1 MSLIDSKAESA
12 QVGSTPTEPAGKVID
27 IMAALEASISA
38 IKNRKN
44 PRKRKLVNYYYLLQE
59 ITN

>member
-38 IKNRKN
+38 IKK
-44 PRKRKLVNYYYLLQE
+44 QE
-59 ITN
+59 KPKKKKTG